1 MSKELTKAYVDAFN
15 AKDLQAVADMLHDDV
30 VLEDPGV
37 VHIEGKSKVVDAVK
51 AIFDG
56 AAQLS
61 FEAKHI
67 FVDGSASIIEF
78 ALDLDGT
85 KLVGTD
91 VVIWTGD
98 KLKELRAYVYAK
110 AA

>member
-1 MSKELTKAYVDAFN
+1 MIKNNAIKYTEAFN

-37 VHIEGKSKVVDAVK
+37 VHIEGKSKVVDAIK

-85 KLVGTD
+85 KLVGAD
-91 VVIWTGD
+91 VVIWVGD
-98 KLKELRAYVYAK
+98 KIKELRAYVNAK